1 MKTWII
7 DWGKGTHNGSRYALF
22 QCAGD
27 KDDALMELDHIA
39 DVDGVDLRPLVIPD
53 EPFENRYLE
62 IGEVKPWFGLEV
74 GDLFKKARDRSCFN
88 SGHEENDSLG
98 GADSSDRCDTVSD

>member
-7 DWGKGTHNGSRYALF
+7 DWGKGTRDGSRYALF

-39 DVDGVDLRPLVIPD
+39 
-53 EPFENRYLE
+53 
-62 IGEVKPWFGLEV
+62 
-74 GDLFKKARDRSCFN
+74 ARDRSCFN